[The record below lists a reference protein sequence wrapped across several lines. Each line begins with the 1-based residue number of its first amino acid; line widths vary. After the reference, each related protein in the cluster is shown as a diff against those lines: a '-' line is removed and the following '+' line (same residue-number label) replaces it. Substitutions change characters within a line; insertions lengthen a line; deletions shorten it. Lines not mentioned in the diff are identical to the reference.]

1 MFINMG
7 AKIRAYRLKKEITQ
21 DALAQY
27 LKVNCKDI
35 IAWEEGDVYPPI
47 ELIPVLASYFGV
59 STDELMCMDE
69 FDNED
74 KIKEYVDLFHER
86 VASGN
91 IKEALDAIREG
102 VMYFPEEYRL
112 KCLLMYGLYLS
123 CDRPAMVKHY
133 SGELLSIGEE
143 ILGNCTD
150 DAVRLEAKRL
160 LCLHY
165 YEDLRDT
172 DSAREIAMSL
182 PGRKICREDMLPII
196 SEGDAKMAAIKENI
210 SSYTAHLISAII
222 EYVNNDDELK
232 TNEKLELLSVAREIR
247 EAVYPDGDIFEGA
260 YTHMMLLKDMAVL
273 LMSLDLHEEALD
285 CLYDCAKTAYEFDNL
300 PKVLPHTSL
309 LVKGIRF
316 AKTQLQIPQ
325 KNKKT
330 PLRDIFMNE
339 IMQLQCF
346 DAVKYNPRITDI
358 CNVFVPNE
366 EE

>member
-7 AKIRAYRLKKEITQ
+7 AKIRAYRLKREITQ

-27 LKVNCKDI
+27 LKVNCRDI
-35 IAWEEGDVYPPI
+35 IKWEEGEAYPPI

-74 KIKEYVDLFHER
+74 KIKEYTDGFQEK
-86 VASGN
+86 VASGS
-91 IKEALDAIREG
+91 IKEAVDIMREG
-102 VMYFPEEYRL
+102 VMYFPDEFRL

-143 ILGNCTD
+143 ILGSCTD
-150 DAVRLEAKRL
+150 DAIRLEAKRL

-172 DSAREIAMSL
+172 ESAREIAMSL

-196 SEGDAKMAAIKENI
+196 SEGDAKLAAIQENV
-210 SSYTAHLISAII
+210 SSYASHLINGIM
-222 EYVNNDDELK
+222 EYVDNCSELK
-232 TNEKLELLSVAREIR
+232 AEEKLELCKVARNIR
-247 EAVYPDGDIFEGA
+247 ETVYPDGDIFEGS

-273 LMSLDLHEEALD
+273 LLSLDRRDEALD
-285 CLYDCAKTAYEFDNL
+285 CLSDCAKCAAEFDAL
-300 PKVLPHTSL
+300 PKALPHTSP
-309 LVKGIRF
+309 LVRGQRF
-316 AKTQLQIPQ
+316 YKTQLQIPQ

-339 IMQLQCF
+339 IMPLQCF
-346 DAVKYNPRITDI
+346 EPIKYDPRIAEI
-358 CNVFVPNE
+358 CSIAAPKE
-366 EE
+366 Q

>member
-7 AKIRAYRLKKEITQ
+7 AKIRVYRLKKEITQ

-35 IAWEEGDVYPPI
+35 IAWEEGESYPPI
-47 ELIPVLASYFGV
+47 ELIPVLASYFGI

-74 KIKEYVDLFHER
+74 KIKEYADLFQEK

-196 SEGDAKMAAIKENI
+196 SEGDAKIAAIKENI
-210 SSYTAHLISAII
+210 SSYTSHLINAIM
-222 EYVNNDDELK
+222 EYVDNSAELK
-232 TNEKLELLSVAREIR
+232 AGDKLALLSVARNIR
-247 EAVYPDGDIFEGA
+247 EAVYPDGDVFEGA

-273 LMSLDLHEEALD
+273 LMSLERPEEALD
-285 CLYDCAKTAYEFDNL
+285 CLSDCAKTANEFDNL
-300 PKVLPHTSL
+300 PKVLPHTSP
-309 LVKGIRF
+309 LVKGMRF
-316 AKTQLQIPQ
+316 SKTQLQIPQ

-339 IMQLQCF
+339 IMPLQCF
-346 DAVKYNPRITDI
+346 DTVKYNPRITDI
-358 CNVFVPNE
+358 CNIFAQNE

>member
-1 MFINMG
+1 MVINMG
-7 AKIRAYRLKKEITQ
+7 AKIKLYRLKKEISQ

-27 LKVNCKDI
+27 LNVNCKDI
-35 IAWEEGDVYPPI
+35 IKWESGEVYPPI

-74 KIKEYVDLFHER
+74 KIKEYTDGFQEK

-91 IKEALDAIREG
+91 IKEALDIIREG

-133 SGELLSIGEE
+133 SGELLSLGEE
-143 ILGNCTD
+143 ILDNCTSD
-150 DAVRLEAKRL
+150 PIRLEAKRL

-196 SEGDAKMAAIKENI
+196 SEGEAKLHAIQENI
-210 SSYTAHLISAII
+210 SSYASLLVGAIT
-222 EYVNNDDELK
+222 EYVNNNHELK
-232 TNEKLELLSVAREIR
+232 AEQKLTLSTTARNIR
-247 EAVYPDGDIFEGA
+247 EMIYTDGDIFGGA
-260 YTHMMLLKDMAVL
+260 YVHMMLLKDMAVL
-273 LMSLDLHEEALD
+273 YMSLEEHEKALD
-285 CLYDCAKTAYEFDNL
+285 CLSDCAKTAAAFDTL
-300 PKVLPHTSL
+300 PKSSTYTSP
-309 LVKGIRF
+309 LVKGMRF
-316 AKTQLQIPQ
+316 AKHQLQIPQ
-325 KNKKT
+325 KHKKT
-330 PLRDIFMNE
+330 PLKDIFMNE
-339 IMQLQCF
+339 VMPLQCF
-346 DAVKYNPRITDI
+346 DPIKYSPRITDI
-358 CNVFVPNE
+358 CAIFNS
-366 EE
+366 

>member
-1 MFINMG
+1 MFINIG
-7 AKIRAYRLKKEITQ
+7 AKIRVFRLKKEITQ

-27 LKVNCKDI
+27 LDVNCKEI
-35 IAWEEGDVYPPI
+35 IAWETGDSYPPI

-74 KIKEYVDLFHER
+74 RIKEYVDMFHEK
-86 VASGN
+86 VSVGN
-91 IKEALDAIREG
+91 IKEALDVIREG

-133 SGELLSIGEE
+133 SGELLSIGDE

-150 DAVRLEAKRL
+150 DAIRLEAKRL
-160 LCLHY
+160 LCLHH

-196 SEGDAKMAAIKENI
+196 SEGEAKIAAIKENI
-210 SSYTAHLISAII
+210 SSYTAHLISAIM
-222 EYVNNDDELK
+222 EYVDNNTELK
-232 TNEKLELLSVAREIR
+232 AKEKLELCAVARGIR

-273 LMSLDLHEEALD
+273 LMSLDRHEEAFD
-285 CLYDCAKTAYEFDNL
+285 CLTDCAKTANEFDNL
-300 PKVLPHTSL
+300 PKSLPHTSP
-309 LVKGIRF
+309 LVKGMKF
-316 AKTQLQIPQ
+316 SKPQLQIPQ
-325 KNKKT
+325 KHKKT

-339 IMQLQCF
+339 VMPLQCF

-358 CNVFVPNE
+358 CNIFTHKDE
-366 EE
+366 E

>member
-7 AKIRAYRLKKEITQ
+7 AKIKAYRLKREITQ

-27 LKVNCKDI
+27 LNVNCKDVVK
-35 IAWEEGDVYPPI
+35 WESGEGYPPI

-74 KIKEYVDLFHER
+74 KIKEYTDGFQEKVS
-86 VASGN
+86 SGN
-91 IKEALDAIREG
+91 IKEALDIIREG
-102 VMYFPEEYRL
+102 VMYFPDEFRL

-150 DAVRLEAKRL
+150 DAIRLEAKRL

-196 SEGDAKMAAIKENI
+196 SEGESKLTAIKENI
-210 SSYTAHLISAII
+210 SSYTSLLINAIM
-222 EYVNNDDELK
+222 EYVSNNAELK
-232 TNEKLELLSVAREIR
+232 AKDRLELCRTARQIR
-247 EAVYPDGDIFEGA
+247 EMVYPDGDIFEGA
-260 YTHMMLLKDMAVL
+260 YTHMMLLKDIAVL
-273 LMSLDLHEEALD
+273 LMALEQHDEALD
-285 CLYDCAKTAYEFDNL
+285 CLYDCAKCAYDFDSL
-300 PKVLPHTSL
+300 PKTSLHTSA
-309 LVKGIRF
+309 LVKGTRF
-316 AKTQLQIPQ
+316 SKTQLQIPQ
-325 KNKKT
+325 KHKKT
-330 PLRDIFMNE
+330 PLRDIFLNE
-339 IMQLQCF
+339 IMPLQSF
-346 DAVKYNPRITDI
+346 EPVKYSPRITDI
-358 CNVFVPNE
+358 CGIFNE
-366 EE
+366 KEQN